1 MNRLTRHSIGLVAA
15 LAAACHL
22 TMPAPSRGAP
32 PFPAS
37 PAELR
42 VGTARADITP
52 PPGVATF
59 GHGPDARVTNGVWT
73 RLYCRVF
80 VLAAGSAELAIVAC
94 DLPAVSTLL
103 QRTVAQELERRA
115 VPIPASRLMMVATH
129 THAGP
134 AHYFDGRAYGGLGS
148 TQLPGY
154 DDRMVTFL
162 SERIANAVRDSASPG
177 RLRPAKLRWA
187 RDRVF
192 GLTRN
197 RALAAFLRNQEP
209 PWPPGCPPELDAAFC
224 AIDPELSVLQIVDAT
239 NAECTRG
246 WLSFFA
252 MHPTVL
258 PNTNRLLGA
267 DAFGVTSRAL
277 ESTLRTRNGES
288 PGCDT
293 DPLAAVVPTNSGDQV
308 PRWSSGSVQEA
319 IEIGVALAERV
330 KAAAHEADQEGQ
342 AFTERPAMA
351 ARYVEFD
358 FSDNAFEM
366 PGSPTCPEAEL
377 GLRGAFGATDHP
389 TFLEVGAE
397 TAHAPDYSRDDC
409 QWPKRAFPLFVQRS
423 ARGPKSYTS
432 IVPMAVAR
440 IDDELVTFVPAEL
453 TFTTGHRLDA
463 RVLERYGSEPG
474 LPALHATVAGP
485 TNGYIQYITTE
496 EEYSYQG
503 YEGASTLF
511 GSRSAQLVA
520 HVAGALAQS
529 LRDPDTALPAPP
541 DTARSFEYWLGPER
555 ERLPAGRGEATLA
568 ELEGQRAPQSLCS
581 IPTAGP
587 PAVCFAW
594 TDGAPGVVPIVRQPW
609 IGITADTV
617 PSPRPALPDWQPAS
631 PTFGTHG
638 IVLLDDRG
646 IAFRTSVHSRV
657 GDAWLWTTLFQPL
670 ASDWE
675 SLRPW
680 GPVRISADVQSPTAI
695 RSGPF
700 TEDALPPACSV
711 EMQRL
716 CGM

>member
-1 MNRLTRHSIGLVAA
+1 MNRLTQFCLGPVAA

-22 TMPAPSRGAP
+22 TMPAPSVGAP
-32 PFPAS
+32 SFPAS
-37 PAELR
+37 PGELR
-42 VGTARADITP
+42 VGTGRADITP

-80 VLAAGSAELAIVAC
+80 VFVSGSAELAIVPC

-103 QRTVAQELERRA
+103 ERRVARELERRR

-134 AHYFDGRAYGGLGS
+134 AHYFDGRAYSGLGS

-162 SERIANAVRDSASPG
+162 SERIADAVRDAASVG
-177 RLRPAKLRWA
+177 RLRPVNVRWV

-197 RALAAFLRNQEP
+197 RDLAAFLRNQDP
-209 PWPPGCPPELDAAFC
+209 PWPPGCPPELEAAFC
-224 AIDPELSVLQIVDAT
+224 AIDPELSILQIVDAANDQCELGSLT
-239 NAECTRG
+239 
-246 WLSFFA
+246 FFA

-277 ESTLRTRNGES
+277 ESGLRAHNAKS
-288 PGCDT
+288 SGCDP

-319 IEIGVALAERV
+319 IQVGLALADHV
-330 KAAAHEADQEGQ
+330 KAAAHEADQEGRP
-342 AFTERPAMA
+342 FTERPIIA

-358 FSDNAFEM
+358 FSDNSFEM
-366 PGSPTCPEAEL
+366 PGTPTCPEAEF
-377 GLRGAFGATDHP
+377 GLRGAFGASDHP
-389 TFLEVGAE
+389 TFLDVGAMG
-397 TAHAPDYSRDDC
+397 AHDPDFSRDDC
-409 QWPKRAFPLFVQRS
+409 QWPKRAFPWFVQRS

-432 IVPMAVAR
+432 TVPMAVAR
-440 IDDELVTFVPAEL
+440 IDDELINFVPAEL
-453 TFTTGHRLDA
+453 TFATGHRLDA

-474 LPALHATVAGP
+474 RPALHATVAGP
-485 TNGYIQYITTE
+485 ANGYIQYITTE
-496 EEYSYQG
+496 EEYAYQG

-511 GSRSAQLVA
+511 GSRSARLVA
-520 HVAGALAQS
+520 NVASALAQS
-529 LRDPDTALPAPP
+529 LRDPTTVLPARADAVRP
-541 DTARSFEYWLGPER
+541 FEYWLGPER
-555 ERLPAGRGEATLA
+555 ERLPRGQGEATLA
-568 ELEGQRAPQSLCS
+568 ELGGQRGPRRICS
-581 IPTAGP
+581 VPTARP

-594 TDGAPGVVPIVRQPW
+594 TDGAPGVVPITSGPW
-609 IGITADTV
+609 IGITADKAPNPE
-617 PSPRPALPDWQPAS
+617 PSLPEWQPAS
-631 PTFGTHG
+631 SPLRDRE
-638 IVLLDDRG
+638 ILLLDDRG
-646 IAFRTSVHSRV
+646 IGFRTSVHSRV
-657 GDAWLWTTLFQPL
+657 GDAWLWTTLVQPL

-680 GPVRISADVQSPTAI
+680 GALRIGADIQTAAPI
-695 RSGPF
+695 RSDSF
-700 TEDALPPACSV
+700 SEDALPPPCSV

-716 CGM
+716 CGI